1 MVVTGATVKNYRE
14 RMSAINKAAAEAVQQ
29 YLAAHNFD
37 IDDAFIDFAHG
48 LTTLYGEAASA
59 LACQMYDELHEYWK
73 ATKGIQKRIYPAEP
87 APVPTRSQVE
97 KSVYGTLKVSSE
109 QIPGAVQRLVKQTA
123 EDTTLKNA
131 IRDGAEWAW
140 IPAGDSCAFCLMLA
154 SQDWQNM
161 PKKAMQ
167 NGHAEHIHANCD
179 CTYMVRFDSSMEV
192 EGYDPKAYLKLYE
205 EGANA
210 PYVNEDID
218 HPQPKQQSRRQLNGL
233 RRMMNDDP
241 KIGKYIRKITV
252 D

>member
-14 RMSAINKAAAEAVQQ
+14 RMSAINKAAAKAVQQ

-37 IDDAFIDFAHG
+37 IDDTFIDFAHG

-109 QIPGAVQRLVKQTA
+109 QISGAVQRLVKQTA

-161 PKKAMQ
+161 SKKAMQ

-218 HPQPKQQSRRQLNGL
+218 HPQPKQQSKRQLNGL

-241 KIGKYIRKITV
+241 KIGKYIKEITV

>member
-14 RMSAINKAAAEAVQQ
+14 RMSAINKATAKAVQQ

-37 IDDAFIDFAHG
+37 IDDTFIDFAHG

-109 QIPGAVQRLVKQTA
+109 QISGAVQRLVKQTA

-161 PKKAMQ
+161 SKKAMQ

-218 HPQPKQQSRRQLNGL
+218 HPQPKQQSKRQLNGL

-241 KIGKYIRKITV
+241 KIGKYIKEITV